1 MSQTVFFAHANG
13 FPSAT
18 YGKLLAP
25 LQNSFEVRYLAQ
37 HAHDPRFPV
46 SNNWEHLVAEL
57 IHHLEAQGGPV
68 WGVGHSFGGLL
79 HYHSALRRP
88 DLYSGVVMLDTPVLT
103 LADRLVI
110 RAAKKLGFIDR
121 ITPAGRSL
129 GRREWF
135 EGPQQ
140 ALEYFSGKGLFRRFD
155 PQCLSDYV
163 SHGLKPS
170 GAQWRLAFE
179 ADTEIGIYRAIPD
192 TEPAKARQL
201 KVPLA
206 LVRGRH
212 STVVLPHH
220 TLLVRSMAQGEVHS
234 LPGSHMFPL
243 ERPSETAQLIEQ
255 LLSRWQGRL

>member
-1 MSQTVFFAHANG
+1 MSQTLFFAHANG

-18 YGKLLAP
+18 YDKLLAP
-25 LQNSFEVRYLAQ
+25 LRRTFEVRYLAQ

-57 IHHLEAQGGPV
+57 IYHLQKQSAPV

-79 HYHSALRRP
+79 HYHTALRRP
-88 DLYSGVVMLDTPVLT
+88 DLYKGVVMLDTPVLT

-110 RAAKKLGFIDR
+110 RAAKKFGFIDR

-129 GRREWF
+129 GRREQF
-135 EGPQQ
+135 EGPEQ
-140 ALEYFSGKGLFRRFD
+140 ALKYFSGKGLFRRFD
-155 PQCLSDYV
+155 PQCLNDYI

-170 GAQWRLAFE
+170 GEQLRLAFDP
-179 ADTEIGIYRAIPD
+179 ATEIGIYRAIPD
-192 TEPAKARQL
+192 TEPAKARAL

-220 TLLVRSMAQGEVHS
+220 TLLVRTMSKGEVHS

-243 ERPSETAQLIEQ
+243 ERPGDTAQLIER
-255 LLSRWQGRL
+255 LLMDWQRS